1 MNIIDDSGSLCLT
14 LVHVLYIG
22 CPASLFSRMH
32 DNVVLQIRAMMS
44 LHLWL
49 NLNYCMTFNKYS
61 HLTLSKAFAISSL
74 RNSIGVLE

>member
-1 MNIIDDSGSLCLT
+1 
-14 LVHVLYIG
+14 
-22 CPASLFSRMH
+22 MH